1 VRANFI
7 ATTISHSENQEGRE
21 LKEAHGTALSRLA
34 CDPSFSVISPRP
46 QRPLRFSFVF
56 PLRSQWVYTASV
68 YSKTISGE
76 TFPDNF
82 AQETWFAGARVHPY
96 GWIIDMWLGSVLA
109 ALVAA

>member
-1 VRANFI
+1 M
-7 ATTISHSENQEGRE
+7 
-21 LKEAHGTALSRLA
+21 
-34 CDPSFSVISPRP
+34 
-46 QRPLRFSFVF
+46 
-56 PLRSQWVYTASV
+56 YTASV